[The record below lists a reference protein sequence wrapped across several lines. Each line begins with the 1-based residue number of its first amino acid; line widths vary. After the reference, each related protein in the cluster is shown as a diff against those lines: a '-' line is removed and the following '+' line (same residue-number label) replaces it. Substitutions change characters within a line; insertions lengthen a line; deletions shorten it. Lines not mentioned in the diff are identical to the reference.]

1 MAKQEFQINASALK
15 KIHGALKK
23 LETKNPKML
32 IGKMKPTHFLSASV
46 KSLSEVQSATS
57 ETKQI
62 ILNISGDFSTKP
74 DDLNDSTLLKDNLN
88 FGDDEFSLL
97 QTQFDTLV
105 KKYKSSASVT
115 SGETNKCNTVG
126 DCAKLV
132 SSKTTADYE

>member
-15 KIHGALKK
+15 KIHVALKK

-88 FGDDEFSLL
+88 FGDGEFSLL
-97 QTQFDTLV
+97 QSQFDTLV

-115 SGETNKCNTVG
+115 SNETNKCKTVG
-126 DCAKLV
+126 ECTKLV
-132 SSKTTADYE
+132 SFKTTA